1 MVLEDGV
8 LFGHGHVCQ
17 SGNSMEFGGCTLYHD
32 IYGRAFW
39 KKAPCNETLA
49 FVEQDVF
56 QYVQMYSFVGVF
68 LKCPV
73 SI

>member
-1 MVLEDGV
+1 MSCLDMAMFASLGILWNSGVVLCTMISMVV
-8 LFGHGHVCQ
+8 LFG
-17 SGNSMEFGGCTLYHD
+17 
-32 IYGRAFW
+32 

-68 LKCPV
+68 PKCPV